1 MRMPA
6 IQPETF
12 AASAPAPAPPSH
24 SPRFHRL
31 TVADICRETSDSVSI
46 VFDIPEEL
54 ASEYRFSPGQY
65 LTLRAV
71 IDGEDTRR
79 SYSICSGPGDS
90 DLRVLVKKVEDG
102 LFSSWINDNLRIGD
116 ELEVMTPTGRFGL
129 AHAPGN
135 GRIHVG
141 FAAGSGITPIL
152 SILRGVL
159 ELEPDSRF
167 FLFYGSRSTADILFR
182 NALEE
187 LKDRFLDRLSI
198 FHVLSREEQDI
209 PILNGHLDGEKIRRF
224 LTSIIPAALVDH
236 AFICGPEGMIGD
248 VEATLRQLGISEDR
262 IHTERFLSVQ
272 GGRPRRS
279 AKIAADAPPAHVAAL
294 IVDGKRRDV
303 PVAAGETVL
312 DAALRAGMDL
322 PFACKGGMCSTCRA
336 RIAEGEVSMDVN
348 YSLEPWEIEAGFVL
362 TCQSHPRSARLV
374 VDFDHL

>member
-1 MRMPA
+1 MPA
-6 IQPETF
+6 TQPETI
-12 AASAPAPAPPSH
+12 AATAAIPTPPSSVPH
-24 SPRFHRL
+24 FHRL
-31 TVADICRETSDSVSI
+31 SVLDICRETSDSVSI
-46 VFDIPEEL
+46 VFDIPEDL

-79 SYSICSGPGDS
+79 SYSICSGPGDR
-90 DLRVLVKKVEDG
+90 DIRVLVKKVEDG
-102 LFSSWINDNLRIGD
+102 LFSSWINDNLKVGD
-116 ELEVMTPTGRFGL
+116 EIDVMTPTGRFGL

-152 SILRGVL
+152 SIMRGVL

-167 FLFYGSRSTADILFR
+167 FLFYGNRSTSDILFR

-187 LKDRFLDRLSI
+187 LKDRFIGRLSV

-209 PILNGHLDGEKIRRF
+209 PILNGHLNGEKVRVF
-224 LTSIIPAALVDH
+224 LTSMIPANMVDH
-236 AFICGPEGMIGD
+236 AFICGPEGMIID
-248 VEATLRQLGISEDR
+248 LEATLKDLGLSDAS

-272 GGRPRRS
+272 GGTPRKS
-279 AKIAADAPPAHVAAL
+279 VKIAADAPPAHIAAL

-303 PVAAGETVL
+303 PVAEGETVL

-362 TCQSHPRSARLV
+362 TCQSHPKSARVV